1 MHGVLGISDT
11 LAPMKL
17 VKLLANLGYGS
28 RKDAEKLILSGA
40 VTDADGKAYGKK
52 DSVDPEQVRVL
63 GEALDPLAPLVI
75 VINKPEGFTCST
87 EDPGETVYDLLPPRF
102 SDRNP
107 GLNPVG
113 RLDKDTTG
121 MLLMSDDGKFLHQ
134 VIHPK
139 SGCLKV
145 YHVWL
150 DRPLEG
156 NEGEVFG
163 SGELVLESDTKPLLA
178 AGFEAIGEKQALVTL
193 HEGRYHQVRRM
204 FAAVGN
210 QVLGLRRISTGGFKL
225 PEELAEGE
233 WRMVSEAEIEELFGR
248 AMHSP

>member
-1 MHGVLGISDT
+1 
-11 LAPMKL
+11 MKL

-28 RKDAEKLILSGA
+28 RKEADRLIRSGA
-40 VTDADGKAYGKK
+40 VTDREGNILGAK
-52 DSVDPEQVRVL
+52 DFPGAEKVL
-63 GEALDPLAPLVI
+63 VAGEALDPQAPLLI
-75 VINKPEGFTCST
+75 ALNKPAGFTCST
-87 EDPGETVYDLLPPRF
+87 EDPGDTVYDLLPPRF
-102 SDRNP
+102 SKRNP

-121 MLLMSDDGKFLHQ
+121 LLLMSDDGKFLHQ

-145 YHVWL
+145 YHAVL
-150 DRPLEG
+150 DRPLSG
-156 NEGEVFG
+156 SEGERFG
-163 SGELVLESDTKPLLA
+163 SGELLLESDAKPLLP
-178 AGFEAIGEKQALVTL
+178 AGFEALGEREALVTL

-210 QVLGLRRISTGGFKL
+210 HVLALKRISIGGLKL

-233 WRMVSEAEIEELFGR
+233 WRPLSPEEKAAIFGK
-248 AMHSP
+248 